1 MPSKHLLRRRKR
13 PWWTWKNDLQTGGA
27 GRESQKI
34 TKKVHVG
41 RGPEAKWEIS
51 VNTDMKIPRQH
62 LWMVLVLAPLSVP
75 GALPSIPALHLI
87 NDSGVDI
94 YTALSTNNVFVTDYK
109 GKNDVKVTLLAGS
122 LAADYIDTFGGADG
136 FGNPSYITNFLG
148 AATNGTGNGVV
159 GSIED
164 IQTYDG
170 LSVQFDFALRLT
182 PEDRLFIIDC
192 DNTEEYQVQVF
203 IKNGASFA
211 AESLVNWSVTNFAGS
226 TKELPTTGF
235 PIWNGSTGVLTSGGS
250 SLDEPL
256 TVFRPD
262 QPVDRVIIGQ
272 IADSGGTAS
281 LQFVTAGPPSLTIT
295 LIGPDSVV
303 VSWPD
308 AGSYTLQQNS
318 TLAAAGWATSGYTV
332 STVNNTNSITVN
344 PASGNL
350 YFRLSTP

>member
-1 MPSKHLLRRRKR
+1 
-13 PWWTWKNDLQTGGA
+13 
-27 GRESQKI
+27 
-34 TKKVHVG
+34 
-41 RGPEAKWEIS
+41 
-51 VNTDMKIPRQH
+51 
-62 LWMVLVLAPLSVP
+62 
-75 GALPSIPALHLI
+75 LI